1 MADYKINNDRVL
13 IVPGFTDEEVL
24 KNASKNKTKKITEP
38 AALYFSVDNVQY
50 TPHIAS
56 YEDFNSAQGLIKVE
70 KACDQYAEV
79 EMDILVHQ
87 NLSDQKGNI
96 LIDKQ
101 TREARLR
108 VEDNEIEEGDRDDG
122 FYTNRWVRP
131 EVFTEKYIELR
142 NNFFND
148 LNHRPL
154 TIISALFPPMPV
166 AYMTDCSYN
175 IGEGEEEASYS
186 VTFSESLSTIQ

>member
-13 IVPGFTDEEVL
+13 IVPGFTDQEIL
-24 KNASKNKTKKITEP
+24 KNSSKDNNKKIVEP
-38 AALYFSVDNVQY
+38 AALYFSVDNIQY
-50 TPHIAS
+50 TPHIPS
-56 YEDFNSAQGLIKVE
+56 YEDFNSAQGLIKIE
-70 KACDQYAEV
+70 KACDRYAEV

-96 LIDKQ
+96 LIDKE

-108 VEDNEIEEGDRDDG
+108 VVDNEIEEGDRDDG
-122 FYTNRWVRP
+122 IYTNRWIRP
-131 EVFTEKYIELR
+131 EEFTEEYIELR
-142 NNFFND
+142 NNFFES

-166 AYMTDCSYN
+166 AYMTDCNYN

-186 VTFSESLSTIQ
+186 VTFSETLSTIQ

>member
-1 MADYKINNDRVL
+1 MSDYKINNDRVL

-24 KNASKNKTKKITEP
+24 KNASKDKSKKITEP
-38 AALYFSVDNVQY
+38 DALYFSVDSVHY

-79 EMDILVHQ
+79 EMNILVHQ

-108 VEDNEIEEGDRDDG
+108 VTDNSIDEGDRDDG
-122 FYTNRWVRP
+122 IYTSRWVRP
-131 EVFTEKYIELR
+131 EEFTEEYIELR
-142 NNFFND
+142 NNFFED

-166 AYMTDCSYN
+166 AYMTSCDYN

-186 VTFSESLSTIQ
+186 VVFSESLSTIQ